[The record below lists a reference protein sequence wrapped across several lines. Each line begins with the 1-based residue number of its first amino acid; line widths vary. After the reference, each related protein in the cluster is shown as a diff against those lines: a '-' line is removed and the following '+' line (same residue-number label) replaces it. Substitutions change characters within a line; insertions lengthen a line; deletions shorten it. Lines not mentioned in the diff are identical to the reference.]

1 MKIISTIALCG
12 LVFGWVVSSHYATET
27 EVIASYYGAKY
38 AGRPTASHHLN
49 WQYSY
54 FDPEQLTAAHKT
66 LPFGTKLKVRL
77 GPKSVIVVI
86 TDRGPFIKGRD
97 LDLSRKAFQQLCH
110 TDAGILKVKVQ
121 IVK

>member
-1 MKIISTIALCG
+1 MKLISTIALCG
-12 LVFGWVVSSHYATET
+12 LVFGWVVSRPYATET

-54 FDPEQLTAAHKT
+54 FDPEQLTAAHKP

-86 TDRGPFIKGRD
+86 TDRGPCIKGR
-97 LDLSRKAFQQLCH
+97 
-110 TDAGILKVKVQ
+110 
-121 IVK
+121 